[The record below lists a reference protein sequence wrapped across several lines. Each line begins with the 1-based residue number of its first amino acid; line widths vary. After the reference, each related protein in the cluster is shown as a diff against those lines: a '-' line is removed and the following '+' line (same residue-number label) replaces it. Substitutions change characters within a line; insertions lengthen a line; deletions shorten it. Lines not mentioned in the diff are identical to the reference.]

1 MHPCSTEGTAAKD
14 SEVTRGVSLS
24 HVPQPGD
31 CWLIEKGLGNTR
43 MFIALSVLLLGLL
56 WTHYSPISFPFL
68 SFGLEVFF
76 QPSFTEIELTY
87 CN

>member
-1 MHPCSTEGTAAKD
+1 MHPSSTEGTAPKD
-14 SEVTRGVSLS
+14 SEVTRGALLT

-31 CWLIEKGLGNTR
+31 CCLIEKVLGNTR
-43 MFIALSVLLLGLL
+43 MFIALSILLLGSL